1 MTTPQHEHEFEAAP
15 GLPELLP
22 EGEHIVWQAAPDWK
36 QLAIHAFHVR
46 KIAIY
51 FSLMWLLQLA
61 HYLDQGEATA
71 YIFKQCGTSLLLAV
85 VALGLLSISAYYA
98 AQTALYTLTNR
109 RVVMR
114 IGIVLTITFNLP
126 LKRLAQ
132 AGVHIYPDG
141 SADIPIKLNADDKIP
156 FLHLWPHARAWKLA
170 HPEPMLRCVPD
181 GAKVA
186 KLFADTWATMNQ
198 VELRSQPI
206 GQSESPMS
214 TYGQGMAIAKV
225 SQSRS

>member
-114 IGIVLTITFNLP
+114 IGIVLSLTFNVP
-126 LKRLAQ
+126 LRRIVAADLGRTNDDSGDIALQ
-132 AGVHIYPDG
+132 LN
-141 SADIPIKLNADDKIP
+141 SADRIAW
-156 FLHLWPHARAWKLA
+156 LHLWPHARAWHVKQPQPTMRCLPDAEKLA
-170 HPEPMLRCVPD
+170 HALAQAWQAENPHLAMRQVP
-181 GAKVA
+181 
-186 KLFADTWATMNQ
+186 
-198 VELRSQPI
+198 RSRHNTSSS
-206 GQSESPMS
+206 GE
-214 TYGQGMAIAKV
+214 GVMA
-225 SQSRS
+225 

>member
-61 HYLDQGEATA
+61 HFLDQGESTA
-71 YIFKQCGTSLLLAV
+71 YIVKQCGTSLLLAV

-114 IGIVLTITFNLP
+114 IGIVLSLTFNVP
-126 LKRLAQ
+126 LRRIVAADLGRINDDSGDIALQ
-132 AGVHIYPDG
+132 LN
-141 SADIPIKLNADDKIP
+141 SADRIAW
-156 FLHLWPHARAWKLA
+156 LHLWPHARAWHVKQPQPTMRCLPDAEKLA
-170 HPEPMLRCVPD
+170 HALAQAWQAENPHLAMRQ
-181 GAKVA
+181 VA
-186 KLFADTWATMNQ
+186 
-198 VELRSQPI
+198 RSTHNTSSS
-206 GQSESPMS
+206 GE
-214 TYGQGMAIAKV
+214 GVMA
-225 SQSRS
+225 

>member
-71 YIFKQCGTSLLLAV
+71 YIVKQCGTSLVLAV

-98 AQTALYTLTNR
+98 AKTALYTLTNR

-114 IGIVLTITFNLP
+114 IGIVLSLTFNVP
-126 LKRLAQ
+126 LRRIVAADLGRINDDSGDIALQLNLADRI
-132 AGVHIYPDG
+132 AW
-141 SADIPIKLNADDKIP
+141 
-156 FLHLWPHARAWKLA
+156 LHLWPHARAWHVKQPQPTMRCLPDAEKLA
-170 HPEPMLRCVPD
+170 HALAQAWQAENPHLAMRQVP
-181 GAKVA
+181 
-186 KLFADTWATMNQ
+186 
-198 VELRSQPI
+198 RSTHNTSSS
-206 GQSESPMS
+206 GE
-214 TYGQGMAIAKV
+214 GVMA
-225 SQSRS
+225 

>member
-71 YIFKQCGTSLLLAV
+71 YIVKQCGTSLLLAV

-114 IGIVLTITFNLP
+114 IGIVLSLTFNVP
-126 LKRLAQ
+126 LRRIMAADLGRMDSNCGDIALQ
-132 AGVHIYPDG
+132 LN
-141 SADIPIKLNADDKIP
+141 SADRIAW
-156 FLHLWPHARAWKLA
+156 LHLWPHARAWHVKQPQPTMRCLPDAEKLA
-170 HPEPMLRCVPD
+170 HALAQAWQAENPHLAMRQVP
-181 GAKVA
+181 
-186 KLFADTWATMNQ
+186 
-198 VELRSQPI
+198 RSTHNTSSS
-206 GQSESPMS
+206 GE
-214 TYGQGMAIAKV
+214 GVMA
-225 SQSRS
+225 

>member
-1 MTTPQHEHEFEAAP
+1 
-15 GLPELLP
+15 LPELLP

-114 IGIVLTITFNLP
+114 IGIVLSLTFNVP
-126 LKRLAQ
+126 LRRIVAADLGRINDVSGDIALQ
-132 AGVHIYPDG
+132 LN
-141 SADIPIKLNADDKIP
+141 SADRIAW
-156 FLHLWPHARAWKLA
+156 LHLWPHARAWHVKQPQPTMRCLPDAEKLA
-170 HPEPMLRCVPD
+170 HALAQAWQAENPHLAMRQVP
-181 GAKVA
+181 
-186 KLFADTWATMNQ
+186 
-198 VELRSQPI
+198 RSTH
-206 GQSESPMS
+206 S
-214 TYGQGMAIAKV
+214 TNSSGEGVMA
-225 SQSRS
+225 

>member
-61 HYLDQGEATA
+61 HFLDQGEATA
-71 YIFKQCGTSLLLAV
+71 YIVKQCGTSLVLAV

-114 IGIVLTITFNLP
+114 IGIVLSLTFNVP
-126 LKRLAQ
+126 LRRIVAADLGRINDDSGDIALQ
-132 AGVHIYPDG
+132 LN
-141 SADIPIKLNADDKIP
+141 SADRIAW
-156 FLHLWPHARAWKLA
+156 LHLWPHARAWHVKQPQPTMRCLPDAEKLA
-170 HPEPMLRCVPD
+170 HALAQAWQAENPHLAMRQVP
-181 GAKVA
+181 
-186 KLFADTWATMNQ
+186 
-198 VELRSQPI
+198 RSTHNTSSS
-206 GQSESPMS
+206 GE
-214 TYGQGMAIAKV
+214 GVMA
-225 SQSRS
+225 

>member
-71 YIFKQCGTSLLLAV
+71 YIVKQCGTSLLLAV

-114 IGIVLTITFNLP
+114 IGIVLSLTFNVP
-126 LKRLAQ
+126 LRRIVAADLGRINEDSGDIALQ
-132 AGVHIYPDG
+132 LN
-141 SADIPIKLNADDKIP
+141 SADRIAW
-156 FLHLWPHARAWKLA
+156 LHLWPHARAWHVKQPQPTMRCLPDAEKLA
-170 HPEPMLRCVPD
+170 HALAQAWQAENPHLAMRQVP
-181 GAKVA
+181 
-186 KLFADTWATMNQ
+186 
-198 VELRSQPI
+198 RSTH
-206 GQSESPMS
+206 S
-214 TYGQGMAIAKV
+214 TTTSTEGVMA
-225 SQSRS
+225 

>member
-114 IGIVLTITFNLP
+114 IGIVLSLTFNVP
-126 LKRLAQ
+126 LRRIVAADLGRINDDSGDIALQ
-132 AGVHIYPDG
+132 LN
-141 SADIPIKLNADDKIP
+141 SADRIAW
-156 FLHLWPHARAWKLA
+156 LHLWPHARAWHVKQPQPTMRCLPDAEKLA
-170 HPEPMLRCVPD
+170 HALAQAWQAENPHLAMRQVP
-181 GAKVA
+181 
-186 KLFADTWATMNQ
+186 
-198 VELRSQPI
+198 RSTHNTSSS
-206 GQSESPMS
+206 GE
-214 TYGQGMAIAKV
+214 GVMA
-225 SQSRS
+225 

>member
-71 YIFKQCGTSLLLAV
+71 YIVKQCGTSLVLAV

-98 AQTALYTLTNR
+98 AKTALYTLTNR

-114 IGIVLTITFNLP
+114 IGIVLSLTFNVP
-126 LKRLAQ
+126 LRRIVAADLGRINDDSGDIALQ
-132 AGVHIYPDG
+132 LN
-141 SADIPIKLNADDKIP
+141 SADRIAW
-156 FLHLWPHARAWKLA
+156 LHLWPHARAWHVKQPQPTMRCLPDAEKLA
-170 HPEPMLRCVPD
+170 HALAQAWQAENPHLAMRQVP
-181 GAKVA
+181 
-186 KLFADTWATMNQ
+186 
-198 VELRSQPI
+198 RSTHNTSSS
-206 GQSESPMS
+206 GE
-214 TYGQGMAIAKV
+214 GVMA
-225 SQSRS
+225 

>member
-71 YIFKQCGTSLLLAV
+71 YIVKQCGTSLLLAV

-114 IGIVLTITFNLP
+114 IGIVLSLTFNVP
-126 LKRLAQ
+126 LRRIVAADLGRINDDSGDIALQ
-132 AGVHIYPDG
+132 LN
-141 SADIPIKLNADDKIP
+141 SADRIAW
-156 FLHLWPHARAWKLA
+156 LHLWPHARAWHVKQPQPTMRCLPDAEKLA
-170 HPEPMLRCVPD
+170 HAWAQAWQAENPHLAMRQVP
-181 GAKVA
+181 
-186 KLFADTWATMNQ
+186 
-198 VELRSQPI
+198 RSTHNTSSS
-206 GQSESPMS
+206 GE
-214 TYGQGMAIAKV
+214 GVMA
-225 SQSRS
+225 

>member
-71 YIFKQCGTSLLLAV
+71 YIVKQCGTSLLLAV

-114 IGIVLTITFNLP
+114 IGIVLSLTFNVP
-126 LKRLAQ
+126 LRRIVAADLGRINDDSGDIALQ
-132 AGVHIYPDG
+132 LN
-141 SADIPIKLNADDKIP
+141 SADRIAW
-156 FLHLWPHARAWKLA
+156 LHLWPHARAWHVKQPQPTMRCLPDAEKLA
-170 HPEPMLRCVPD
+170 HALAQAWQAENPHLAMRQVP
-181 GAKVA
+181 
-186 KLFADTWATMNQ
+186 
-198 VELRSQPI
+198 RSTHNTSSS
-206 GQSESPMS
+206 GE
-214 TYGQGMAIAKV
+214 GVMA
-225 SQSRS
+225 

>member
-114 IGIVLTITFNLP
+114 IGIVLSLTFNVP
-126 LKRLAQ
+126 LRRIVAADLGRINDDSGDIALQ
-132 AGVHIYPDG
+132 LN
-141 SADIPIKLNADDKIP
+141 SADRIAW
-156 FLHLWPHARAWKLA
+156 LHLWPHARAWHVKQPQPTMRCLPDAEKLA
-170 HPEPMLRCVPD
+170 HALAQAWQAENPHLAMRQVPRHTQNTNAS
-181 GAKVA
+181 GEGV
-186 KLFADTWATMNQ
+186 
-198 VELRSQPI
+198 
-206 GQSESPMS
+206 
-214 TYGQGMAIAKV
+214 MA
-225 SQSRS
+225 

>member
-61 HYLDQGEATA
+61 HFLDQGEATA
-71 YIFKQCGTSLLLAV
+71 YIVKQCGTSLLLAV

-114 IGIVLTITFNLP
+114 IGIVLSLTFNVP
-126 LKRLAQ
+126 LRRIVAADLGRINDDSGDIALQ
-132 AGVHIYPDG
+132 LN
-141 SADIPIKLNADDKIP
+141 SADRIAW
-156 FLHLWPHARAWKLA
+156 LHLWPHARAWHVKQPQPTMRCLPDAEKLA
-170 HPEPMLRCVPD
+170 HALAQAWQAENPHLAMRQVP
-181 GAKVA
+181 
-186 KLFADTWATMNQ
+186 
-198 VELRSQPI
+198 RSTHNTSSS
-206 GQSESPMS
+206 GE
-214 TYGQGMAIAKV
+214 GVMA
-225 SQSRS
+225 

>member
-71 YIFKQCGTSLLLAV
+71 YIVKQCGTSLLLAV

-109 RVVMR
+109 RVIMR
-114 IGIVLTITFNLP
+114 IGIVLSLTFNVP
-126 LKRLAQ
+126 LRRIVAADLGRMDSNCGDIALQ
-132 AGVHIYPDG
+132 LN
-141 SADIPIKLNADDKIP
+141 SADRIAW
-156 FLHLWPHARAWKLA
+156 LHLWPHARAWHVKQPQPTMRCLLDAEKLA
-170 HPEPMLRCVPD
+170 HALAQAWQAENPHLAMRQVP
-181 GAKVA
+181 
-186 KLFADTWATMNQ
+186 
-198 VELRSQPI
+198 RSTHNTSSSNE
-206 GQSESPMS
+206 GV
-214 TYGQGMAIAKV
+214 MA
-225 SQSRS
+225 

>member
-61 HYLDQGEATA
+61 HFLDQGETTA
-71 YIFKQCGTSLLLAV
+71 YIVKQCGTSLVLAV

-114 IGIVLTITFNLP
+114 IGIVLSLTFNVP
-126 LKRLAQ
+126 LRRIEAADLGRINDDSGDIALQ
-132 AGVHIYPDG
+132 LN
-141 SADIPIKLNADDKIP
+141 SADRIAW
-156 FLHLWPHARAWKLA
+156 LHLWPHARAWHVKQPQPTMRCLPDAEKLA
-170 HPEPMLRCVPD
+170 HALAQAWQAENPHLAMRQVP
-181 GAKVA
+181 
-186 KLFADTWATMNQ
+186 
-198 VELRSQPI
+198 RSTHNTSSS
-206 GQSESPMS
+206 GE
-214 TYGQGMAIAKV
+214 GVMA
-225 SQSRS
+225 

>member
-71 YIFKQCGTSLLLAV
+71 YIVKQCGTSLLLAV

-114 IGIVLTITFNLP
+114 IGIVLSLTFNVP
-126 LKRLAQ
+126 LRRIVAADLGRMDSNCGDIALQ
-132 AGVHIYPDG
+132 LN
-141 SADIPIKLNADDKIP
+141 SADRIAW
-156 FLHLWPHARAWKLA
+156 LHLWPHARAWHVKQPQPTMRCLPDAEKLA
-170 HPEPMLRCVPD
+170 HALAQAWQAENPHLAMRQVP
-181 GAKVA
+181 
-186 KLFADTWATMNQ
+186 
-198 VELRSQPI
+198 RSTHNT
-206 GQSESPMS
+206 SSP
-214 TYGQGMAIAKV
+214 GEGVMA
-225 SQSRS
+225 

>member
-61 HYLDQGEATA
+61 HFLDQGETTA
-71 YIFKQCGTSLLLAV
+71 YIFQQCGTSLLLAV

-114 IGIVLTITFNLP
+114 IGIVLSLTFNVP
-126 LKRLAQ
+126 LRRIVAADLGRINDDSGDIALQ
-132 AGVHIYPDG
+132 LN
-141 SADIPIKLNADDKIP
+141 SADRIAW
-156 FLHLWPHARAWKLA
+156 LHLWPHARAWHVKQPQPTMRCLPDAEKLA
-170 HPEPMLRCVPD
+170 HALAQAWQAENPHLAMRQVP
-181 GAKVA
+181 
-186 KLFADTWATMNQ
+186 
-198 VELRSQPI
+198 RSTHNTSSS
-206 GQSESPMS
+206 GE
-214 TYGQGMAIAKV
+214 GVMA
-225 SQSRS
+225 

>member
-71 YIFKQCGTSLLLAV
+71 YIVKQCGTSLLLAV

-114 IGIVLTITFNLP
+114 IGIVLSLTFNVP
-126 LKRLAQ
+126 LRRIVAADLGRINDDSGDIALQ
-132 AGVHIYPDG
+132 LN
-141 SADIPIKLNADDKIP
+141 SADRIAW
-156 FLHLWPHARAWKLA
+156 LHLWPHARAWHVKQPQPTMRCLPDAEKLA
-170 HPEPMLRCVPD
+170 HALAQAWQTENPHLAMRQVP
-181 GAKVA
+181 
-186 KLFADTWATMNQ
+186 
-198 VELRSQPI
+198 RSTHNT
-206 GQSESPMS
+206 SSP
-214 TYGQGMAIAKV
+214 GEGVMA
-225 SQSRS
+225 

>member
-71 YIFKQCGTSLLLAV
+71 YIVKQCGTSLLLAV

-114 IGIVLTITFNLP
+114 IGIVLSLTFNVP
-126 LKRLAQ
+126 LRRIVAADLGRINDDSGDIALQ
-132 AGVHIYPDG
+132 LN
-141 SADIPIKLNADDKIP
+141 SADRIAW
-156 FLHLWPHARAWKLA
+156 LHLWPHARAWHVKQPQPTMRCLPDAEKLA
-170 HPEPMLRCVPD
+170 HALAQAWQAENPHLAMRQVP
-181 GAKVA
+181 
-186 KLFADTWATMNQ
+186 
-198 VELRSQPI
+198 RSTQNTSSSNE
-206 GQSESPMS
+206 GV
-214 TYGQGMAIAKV
+214 MA
-225 SQSRS
+225 

>member
-61 HYLDQGEATA
+61 HFLDQGEATA
-71 YIFKQCGTSLLLAV
+71 YIVKQCGTSLVLAV
-85 VALGLLSISAYYA
+85 VAVVVLSISAYYA
-98 AQTALYTLTNR
+98 SQTALYTLTNR

-114 IGIVLTITFNLP
+114 IGIVLSLTFNVP
-126 LKRLAQ
+126 LRRIVAADLGRINDDSGDIALQ
-132 AGVHIYPDG
+132 LN
-141 SADIPIKLNADDKIP
+141 SADRIAW
-156 FLHLWPHARAWKLA
+156 LHLWPHARAWHVKQPQPTMRCLPDAEKLA
-170 HPEPMLRCVPD
+170 HALAQAWQAENPHLAMRQVP
-181 GAKVA
+181 
-186 KLFADTWATMNQ
+186 
-198 VELRSQPI
+198 RSTHNTSSS
-206 GQSESPMS
+206 GE
-214 TYGQGMAIAKV
+214 GVMA
-225 SQSRS
+225 